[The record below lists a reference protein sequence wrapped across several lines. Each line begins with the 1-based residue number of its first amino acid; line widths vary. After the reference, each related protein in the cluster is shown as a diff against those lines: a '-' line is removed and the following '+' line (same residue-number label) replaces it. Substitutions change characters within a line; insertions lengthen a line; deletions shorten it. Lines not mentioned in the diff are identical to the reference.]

1 MHAEAMISTENDGDV
16 TIIRMGSG
24 ENRFHPALLD
34 ELNAALDEVERGS
47 GPGAV
52 VITGEGKFFSNGL
65 DLDYMATAG
74 EEEAERVL
82 GRVHAL
88 FARLLGFPTA
98 TVAALNGHAFA
109 AGAMLALACDQRVM
123 RADRGWFCLPEVDIG
138 IPFTPGMQ
146 ALLTSRMT
154 PAVAHESML
163 TGRRYPA
170 DDALAAGLVD
180 AIAPEGDV
188 LATAIVRAGALA
200 AKQRHTVKAIKR
212 GLYADA
218 IAALT
223 SSPQALEQ
231 LAAPR

>member
-1 MHAEAMISTENDGDV
+1 
-16 TIIRMGSG
+16 
-24 ENRFHPALLD
+24 
-34 ELNAALDEVERGS
+34 AALDKVENKS

-52 VITGEGKFFSNGL
+52 VITGQGKFFSNGL

-74 EEEAERVL
+74 EEEAAKVL

-88 FARLLGFPTA
+88 FARVLGFPTA

-109 AGAMLALACDQRVM
+109 AGAMLGLACDRRVL
-123 RADRGWFCLPEVDIG
+123 RAARGWFCFPEVDIG

-146 ALLTSRMT
+146 ALMTSRMT

-180 AIAPEGDV
+180 ETAPADDV
-188 LATAIVRAGALA
+188 LATAIV
-200 AKQRHTVKAIKR
+200 
-212 GLYADA
+212 
-218 IAALT
+218 
-223 SSPQALEQ
+223 
-231 LAAPR
+231 